1 MDELG
6 SLVEKAKSG
15 DLDAFG
21 EIVSRFQDMAYGCAY
36 AVLGDFHLAQDAAQE
51 AFLQAYRS
59 LAKLAEPKAFPRWFR
74 KIVLRCCSRVTRRKS
89 LPTASIEAVADVP
102 SHARDPGTAA
112 ERREMKDAVIAAI
125 RALPDNQR
133 MVTTLYYINGY
144 SQKDIAE
151 FLEVP
156 VTTVNNRLHASRKRL
171 KERMTGMVEKTLKE
185 HAPDERFR
193 RSILAKLVKERM
205 SLNDGL
211 GGFPDLETERVR
223 LREIRPEEDA
233 KTWLAVRSTA
243 SGEVGFKDASF
254 EELVK
259 QFEGVRSR
267 FYDLKYVIYWA
278 ITLKDEDRMI
288 GNVRYWEY
296 MGHHNS
302 PYAFGTI
309 QYELAPEY
317 WHKGIGP
324 EALRAAAE
332 FGLTKLDFV
341 RVQCS
346 INAEDELR
354 AKELEEAGFT
364 REGLL
369 RCWWFDK
376 ATRQWQDELMFSLI
390 KSDLAK

>member
-1 MDELG
+1 VDELG

-185 HAPDERFR
+185 HAPDER
-193 RSILAKLVKERM
+193 
-205 SLNDGL
+205 
-211 GGFPDLETERVR
+211 
-223 LREIRPEEDA
+223 
-233 KTWLAVRSTA
+233 
-243 SGEVGFKDASF
+243 
-254 EELVK
+254 
-259 QFEGVRSR
+259 
-267 FYDLKYVIYWA
+267 YLKYVIYWA